1 MELDSE
7 QSGIITITEG
17 KYHQIKLMMESVH
30 NKITSLER
38 KTFGPL
44 VLDPSLERGEWR
56 ELDDEEIRA
65 LNAWNNNEQ

>member
-1 MELDSE
+1 
-7 QSGIITITEG
+7 
-17 KYHQIKLMMESVH
+17 MMEAVH

-44 VLDPSLERGEWR
+44 MLDPSLERGEWR